1 MRHVLSPSVA
11 FVLVVVVALAS
22 LPALPTVADE
32 ATPATAATPSALPP
46 VLAAWEAAMATHDPD
61 QILAL
66 YTADAVWEEVPL
78 GLVATGQSEI
88 RAHLERLFAATPDI
102 TYDVTGGFAT
112 ASEAV
117 AECTISGTLTGD
129 FPGLPPGI
137 GQPYTVR
144 GVSVFQVEHG
154 QIARYTEYWDAYGFL
169 IQLGA
174 LPPPATPAP

>member
-1 MRHVLSPSVA
+1 MRHNFYRSVA
-11 FVLVVVVALAS
+11 FVLVVVFAIAS

-32 ATPATAATPSALPP
+32 PTPSALPS
-46 VLAAWEAAMATHDPD
+46 VLAEWEAAMATHDPD
-61 QILAL
+61 HILAL

-78 GLVATGQSEI
+78 GLVATGQPEI
-88 RAHLERLFAATPDI
+88 RAHLEHLFAATPDI

-112 ASEAV
+112 ANEAV
-117 AECTISGTLTGD
+117 AEWTISGTLTGD
-129 FPGLPPGI
+129 FPGLPPGV

-144 GVSVFQVEHG
+144 GASVFQVEDG
-154 QIARYTEYWDAYGFL
+154 EIARYTEYWDAYGFL